1 MKKNFLILLLLFL
14 SISCKNKIN
23 EDGLNSSEQ
32 GIIDISNKNIPTLN
46 YKELKPYLNQKD
58 NTTYV
63 VNFWATWCAPCV
75 KELPYFENIQ
85 KNYGSKNV
93 KVILVSLDF
102 PDKKE
107 TALLPYV
114 KKKNLQSKVL
124 HLDDPN
130 EQFWIADVSE
140 DWSGAI
146 PATLIYNK
154 ERREFYEQS
163 FSQEELENE
172 IQTFLN

>member
-1 MKKNFLILLLLFL
+1 MKKNILILLLLLL
-14 SISCKNKIN
+14 SISCKNTIN
-23 EDGLNSSEQ
+23 EDDQNSSEHE
-32 GIIDISNKNIPTLN
+32 IIDTSGEKIPTLN
-46 YKELKPYLNQKD
+46 YEELKPYLNQKD

-102 PDKKE
+102 PNNKE

-140 DWSGAI
+140 SWSGAI